1 MGAYINQFRPR
12 MHLTIEE
19 AAQRFGVTPQRLAI
33 AVRTHQLP
41 ARRLAHR
48 TWVMP
53 TAVAHY
59 LEVERRRAEW
69 STPA

>member
-1 MGAYINQFRPR
+1 MGAFINQHRPR

-19 AAQRFGVTPQRLAI
+19 AAQRFGVTPQRLAM
-33 AVRTHQLP
+33 AVRTHQLQ

-53 TAVAHY
+53 SNVAHF
-59 LEVERRRAEW
+59 LELERRRAQW